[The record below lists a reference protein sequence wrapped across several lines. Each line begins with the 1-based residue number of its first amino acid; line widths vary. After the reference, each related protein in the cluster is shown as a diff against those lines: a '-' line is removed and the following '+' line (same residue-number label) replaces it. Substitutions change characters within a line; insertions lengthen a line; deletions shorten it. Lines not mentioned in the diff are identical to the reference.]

1 MNATQPFRFKA
12 LGPCIVTT
20 RFMTNNTFAE
30 RLDRAIDASN
40 RAKVIEGR
48 VIERDD

>member
-1 MNATQPFRFKA
+1 
-12 LGPCIVTT
+12 
-20 RFMTNNTFAE
+20 MTNEKGCPKFGLRGDNRGPWEADFYGE
-30 RLDRAIDASN
+30 RWLVFEASN